1 MNLNR
6 ILLSLLIGLIA
17 GGIAFF
23 TTPLGET
30 EGPLF
35 ELYLS
40 GGNWTGG
47 IAELYKDSGFG
58 GIFKIFP
65 SLQNAFMAFVG
76 FLLVS
81 LVTIRMLGDVLIDIY
96 KIPELRNR
104 IIWTL
109 GLLGVFRFGF
119 FVYLP
124 GIDIGAYEEQLKNDT
139 DNPLDWLMYTSRLT
153 GGSFTPV
160 LFSLGI
166 MPYISA
172 SIIFSLLVKVFPY
185 LEALSKEG
193 EAGRRQISKYTRYAT
208 VVLCIVQSLFLIWSW
223 RSPISGSE
231 DTITLNPGFWICTLQ
246 LLCLTAGSMF
256 VMWLGEK
263 ITEYG
268 IGNGTSLLI
277 MAGIISDVPR
287 AIAFLLGKV
296 IAASSD
302 DRPYEVTTC
311 LLVFGLFVAI
321 VAAVVFITKGQRRI
335 PIQQQRA
342 VKGRRVYGGQR
353 QYMPVKVNAAGV
365 LPVIFASSL
374 LMIPTLFLSSVA
386 FSGSG
391 WFFGFLQILNNA
403 FAQNGF
409 LYVFCFIG
417 MIIFFTYFWTSLYY
431 NPVEIAGNMKEYGS
445 FIPGIRP
452 GRRTAEYLE
461 KIFKRITLA
470 GAVFLCVIALV
481 PTVLAANIEGM
492 NFIVTQFLGG
502 TGILIV
508 VGVSLD
514 FVEKIEAQLLV
525 RQYEGFMRGG
535 DTPRGGSGGSDKKP
549 VATQ

>member
-6 ILLSLLIGLIA
+6 ILLSVVIGGIA
-17 GGIAFF
+17 GGIAWFNSL
-23 TTPLGET
+23 TGLT

-35 ELYLS
+35 DLKEADGIGGLFKLHGFS
-40 GGNWTGG
+40 GVF
-47 IAELYKDSGFG
+47 SV
-58 GIFKIFP
+58 FP
-65 SLQNAFMAFVG
+65 QLQYALLAFVG
-76 FLLVS
+76 VWLAS
-81 LVTIRMLGDVLIDIY
+81 MVTIRMLGDVLIDIY

-124 GIDIGAYEEQLKNDT
+124 GIDIGGYEEQMESDT
-139 DNPLDWLMYTSRLT
+139 ENPLDWLMYTSRLT

-223 RSPISGSE
+223 KSPIPGDPNASS
-231 DTITLNPGFWICTLQ
+231 ITLNPGFWICTLQ

-287 AIAFLLGKV
+287 AIAFLLGK
-296 IAASSD
+296 IISASGD

-391 WFFGFLQILNNA
+391 WFFGFLQILNSA

-481 PTVLAANIEGM
+481 PTVLAANIDGM

-535 DTPRGGSGGSDKKP
+535 DTSRGGSGGSDKKP

>member
-1 MNLNR
+1 MV
-6 ILLSLLIGLIA
+6 IGGIA
-17 GGIAFF
+17 GGIAWFNS
-23 TTPLGET
+23 PAGLT
-30 EGPLF
+30 EGTLF
-35 ELYLS
+35 DLY
-40 GGNWTGG
+40 TGG
-47 IAELYKDSGFG
+47 GIVELFKTNGFSGVFTVL
-58 GIFKIFP
+58 P
-65 SLQNAFMAFVG
+65 NLQYAFLSFIGVG
-76 FLLVS
+76 LTS

-104 IIWTL
+104 ICWTL
-109 GLLGVFRFGF
+109 GLLAVFRFGF

-124 GIDIGAYEEQLKNDT
+124 GIDIGAYEKQLESDT

-208 VVLCIVQSLFLIWSW
+208 VVLCIVQSMFLIWSW
-223 RSPISGSE
+223 KSPIPGDPDAS
-231 DTITLNPGFWICTLQ
+231 TITLNPGFWICTLQ

-296 IAASSD
+296 IAASGD

-409 LYVFCFIG
+409 LYVFCFVG

-535 DTPRGGSGGSDKKP
+535 DTPRGGSSGGSDKKP

>member
-6 ILLSLLIGLIA
+6 ILLSVVIGGIA
-17 GGIAFF
+17 GGIAWFNSL
-23 TTPLGET
+23 TSLTD
-30 EGPLF
+30 GPLF
-35 ELYLS
+35 DLKEA
-40 GGNWTGG
+40 GG
-47 IAELYKDSGFG
+47 ISGL
-58 GIFKIFP
+58 FKLHGFSGVFSVFP
-65 SLQNAFMAFVG
+65 QLQYALLAFVG
-76 FLLVS
+76 VWLAS
-81 LVTIRMLGDVLIDIY
+81 MVTIRMLGDVLIDIY

-104 IIWTL
+104 IFWTL

-124 GIDIGAYEEQLKNDT
+124 GIDIGGYEKQLESDT

-223 RSPISGSE
+223 KSPIPGDPDASS
-231 DTITLNPGFWICTLQ
+231 ITLNPGFWICTLQ

-287 AIAFLLGKV
+287 AIAFLLGK
-296 IAASSD
+296 IISASGD